1 MRITANQLVELAR
14 EVESQNTID
23 WAMLEV
29 NEDEAYQL
37 MALGM
42 LDLYQSLP
50 EKDRDLVLLS
60 VATKLTVEN
69 FALNLKLMAK

>member
-1 MRITANQLVELAR
+1 MRITADQLVELAR